1 MPGTKLACPHCDHD
15 GSKETTKSPLES
27 YGFNY
32 LADDVVCRDVRGYDD
47 SGRLQLSS
55 DFQCEGSRGV
65 NPRIECRSCWQ
76 TFPVPEGLLW
86 MVAAEQPAGT
96 PEEKDEAGP
105 GGEAGGEAAGSAADK
120 ITRGL
125 TVLLRQVLDELEGPR
140 AAQIAAIEARFSGD
154 VAGLR
159 EQTASLTA
167 IEQLL
172 APKVTATEAAQRALE
187 EGSLALAE
195 AQGKLQQQLD
205 EQAERFEKALEAL
218 QNSLN
223 DRAGSLD
230 GLVQALQ
237 GRLATQ
243 ADAIRGLHATV
254 EDQAK
259 HRADLLSAARRLQE
273 IAGVIEPSKPLP
285 EEL

>member
-1 MPGTKLACPHCDHD
+1 
-15 GSKETTKSPLES
+15 
-27 YGFNY
+27 
-32 LADDVVCRDVRGYDD
+32 
-47 SGRLQLSS
+47 LQLSS

-86 MVAAEQPAGT
+86 MVAAEQAAGT
-96 PEEKDEAGP
+96 TEEKDEAGHA
-105 GGEAGGEAAGSAADK
+105 GEAGSEAAGTAADK

-125 TVLLRQVLDELEGPR
+125 TVLLRQILEELEGAR
-140 AAQIAAIEARFSGD
+140 AAQLASIEAKFSGD

-187 EGSLALAE
+187 
-195 AQGKLQQQLD
+195 AQ
-205 EQAERFEKALEAL
+205 

-223 DRAGSLD
+223 DRVGSLD

-237 GRLATQ
+237 GRLVTQ
-243 ADAIRGLHATV
+243 ADAIRDLHATV

-259 HRADLLSAARRLQE
+259 HRADLLSAARKLQE

-285 EEL
+285 EGL

>member
-1 MPGTKLACPHCDHD
+1 
-15 GSKETTKSPLES
+15 
-27 YGFNY
+27 
-32 LADDVVCRDVRGYDD
+32 
-47 SGRLQLSS
+47 LQLSS

-86 MVAAEQPAGT
+86 MVAAEQAAGT
-96 PEEKDEAGP
+96 
-105 GGEAGGEAAGSAADK
+105 S
-120 ITRGL
+120 
-125 TVLLRQVLDELEGPR
+125 
-140 AAQIAAIEARFSGD
+140 IEAKFSGD

-187 EGSLALAE
+187 
-195 AQGKLQQQLD
+195 AQ
-205 EQAERFEKALEAL
+205 

-223 DRAGSLD
+223 DRVGSLD

-237 GRLATQ
+237 GRLVTQ
-243 ADAIRGLHATV
+243 ADAIRDLHATV

-259 HRADLLSAARRLQE
+259 HRADLLSAARKLQE

-285 EEL
+285 EGL